1 MRIQEILVDLRKQQP
16 SGVMRDLLLS
26 KGLLSSTDVLR
37 EEIQNRLDNEDLV
50 FFPYVNWHLFLNEN
64 GISTI
69 DDSFIYYTDRGV
81 FSSMKIIENK
91 KMPKTL
97 ITTWFEEDSI
107 WQVKSIMIRNKAK
120 DLLTLI
126 RGSEIT
132 PVDEKLTGVLVSI
145 QGFGVPK
152 TIKLLNSVMD
162 DLVNSASKAS
172 CLDDGIPFDKDV
184 HDKLVVLQ
192 GEFDNVIEQLES
204 ILI

>member
-1 MRIQEILVDLRKQQP
+1 
-16 SGVMRDLLLS
+16 
-26 KGLLSSTDVLR
+26 
-37 EEIQNRLDNEDLV
+37 
-50 FFPYVNWHLFLNEN
+50 
-64 GISTI
+64 
-69 DDSFIYYTDRGV
+69 
-81 FSSMKIIENK
+81 
-91 KMPKTL
+91 
-97 ITTWFEEDSI
+97 
-107 WQVKSIMIRNKAK
+107 
-120 DLLTLI
+120 LI